1 MRSKFLL
8 FISIVFNGDEEKD
21 VDDSKYFILGCELF
35 KIRNISLFSL
45 SSVSNMA
52 LNIIT
57 TDRINK

>member
-21 VDDSKYFILGCELF
+21 VDDSKYFILSCELF